1 MSSGNVNA
9 FAASKFNAA
18 AGPCAPT
25 AIVAATSVDS
35 TTDINRVIVMSLTVS
50 RGADKPRATQPV
62 EAQRGADKPRATKP
76 VEASAR
82 RGARFRR
89 SQDELL
95 HAPRFDLTE

>member
-50 RGADKPRATQPV
+50 RGAHKPRATQPV

-76 VEASAR
+76 VEGP
-82 RGARFRR
+82 RGADKPRATKPV
-89 SQDELL
+89 E
-95 HAPRFDLTE
+95 APRYKAP